1 VRNVSDKRW
10 REDQNT
16 LSVFNNSY
24 YLFFLNRAVYEI
36 MGINII
42 EADRPQMRI

>member
-1 VRNVSDKRW
+1 MRNVSDKGW

-16 LSVFNNSY
+16 LSVFNNPY
-24 YLFFLNRAVYEI
+24 YIFFLNRAVYEI
-36 MGINII
+36 MVINII